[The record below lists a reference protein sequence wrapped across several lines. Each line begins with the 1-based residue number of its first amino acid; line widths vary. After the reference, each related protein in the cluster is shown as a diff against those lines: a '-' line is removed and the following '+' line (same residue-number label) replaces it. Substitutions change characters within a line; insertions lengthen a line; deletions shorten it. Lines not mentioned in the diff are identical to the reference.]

1 MVVVGALPLV
11 LLSQRCQS
19 RQLLKI
25 PHLPEESI
33 LANRRLILNDILLMA
48 WDLN

>member
-1 MVVVGALPLV
+1 MVGALPLV
-11 LLSQRCQS
+11 LLSQCCQS

-25 PHLPEESI
+25 PHLPEESL
-33 LANRRLILNDILLMA
+33 LANQSLILNNVPLMA